1 MTLLMAF
8 YWIVVGFLGNK
19 ASSVAIALLIPT
31 IKYLH
36 IVARKESILIFVYA
50 SKTEIATYT

>member
-1 MTLLMAF
+1 MAF
-8 YWIVVGFLGNK
+8 YWIVVDFLGNK

-36 IVARKESILIFVYA
+36 ILCKEGKYIDICVC
-50 SKTEIATYT
+50 